1 MTNTNKVVKVAKTR
15 KIDVKKAAK
24 IDISEMFVEFLE
36 AKGIEVDTNYA
47 DYAFTQGT
55 VVVHMDNTDVQVKF
69 ITPKHGIT
77 RYPQVVYV
85 DEEEY
90 EEMEENGEISQENVE
105 ELEEKEIEDAKLEAE
120 LVE

>member
-1 MTNTNKVVKVAKTR
+1 MTNTNKVVKVAKTK

-24 IDISEMFVEFLE
+24 INISEMFVEFLE

-55 VVVHMDNTDVQVKF
+55 LVVHMDETDVQVKF

-85 DEEEY
+85 DEE
-90 EEMEENGEISQENVE
+90 MEENGEISQENAE
-105 ELEEKEIEDAKLEAE
+105 ELDAE